1 MTRIATR
8 YAYRIGYIGKGGKLT
23 HDELWLGSLLASGR
37 WHTNH
42 PGEGHLVVYAAET
55 RALAQLE
62 KRVHANNIQPIDQA
76 QFKLTIRATAS
87 VMNAKA
93 ELKLKPNWRDDET
106 YTQAFGL
113 SWLKS
118 KKSLILYVPSYV
130 EPNENNVLINP
141 HHPQFHSHIKIIV
154 EQNPFLFDPRLL
166 N

>member
-1 MTRIATR
+1 LTSTLTR
-8 YAYRIGYIGKGGKLT
+8 YAYRISYIGNSGKLT
-23 HDELWLGSLLASGR
+23 HDALWLGSLLASGR

-42 PGEGHLVVYAAET
+42 PGEGHPVVYAAET

-62 KRVHANNIQPIDQA
+62 KRVHANNIQPVDQA
-76 QFKLTIRATAS
+76 LVRLTIRTNAS
-87 VMNAKA
+87 VMNAKSD
-93 ELKLKPNWRDDET
+93 LKLKSNWRDDET

-118 KKSLILYVPSYV
+118 KKSLMLYVPSYV
-130 EPNENNVLINP
+130 EPNENNVLLNP
-141 HHPQFHSHIKIIV
+141 HHPQFKSHIKITV